1 MRLAANDQ
9 QTHGAGAEVIAVS
22 IDEEVRQAAMFARWP
37 TPHVLYVSDPDG
49 RHLLDP
55 LGLYDPNERDGMG
68 LPAMVVIGP
77 DGTEEYRYVGRDFAD
92 RTTDADVYAAV
103 AALGLPAMEPPAG
116 GPIGSVPA
124 DLGRFFKVENLVPY
138 FKGNRFGAHAIAGR
152 VDDPIAKATA
162 LQHRD
167 MADATLAAWEQLT
180 GS

>member
-1 MRLAANDQ
+1 M
-9 QTHGAGAEVIAVS
+9 IAVS

-103 AALGLPAMEPPAG
+103 AALGLPAIEPPAG